1 MTSVLAIAL
10 DARTLIARGW
20 TQPTG
25 PTRAELCRARTA
37 TGEICGHLSPKAASW
52 SLAGAVLK
60 ACGDDGE
67 DHARDPRA
75 VELFAVLKRQ
85 LGEEPS
91 AWANSAGRFR
101 ADVVAALDAVIAE
114 LRRRGE

>member
-1 MTSVLAIAL
+1 MSSAQAVAL
-10 DARTLIARGW
+10 DAAQLIRRGF

-25 PTRAELCRARTA
+25 PTRAELCRARTES
-37 TGEICGHLSPKAASW
+37 GEICSHLSPKAAKW

-75 VELFAVLKRQ
+75 VAVFAVMKKQ

-91 AWANSAGRFR
+91 AWANAPLRWQNQVVDALEAAAR
-101 ADVVAALDAVIAE
+101 ALEGAE
-114 LRRRGE
+114 